1 VAFVMLSLCYAQHL
15 SYLLCTICPSPN
27 ILQYDVEFDICT
39 IAMLDKLFGEGSF
52 GGSIDH
58 LARHQAI
65 LPIFL
70 NKFGLLSMVWTIT
83 PTLITLPLVI
93 HFQ

>member
-1 VAFVMLSLCYAQHL
+1 
-15 SYLLCTICPSPN
+15 
-27 ILQYDVEFDICT
+27 
-39 IAMLDKLFGEGSF
+39 MLDKLFGEGSF